1 MLFNQYLDFLNYLII
16 EIKEQKHF
24 IYFYKLYEEF
34 IKKKDYL
41 NFLDIKEDSINN
53 ELKDFI
59 PIVSTL
65 RILMGINYFV

>member
-34 IKKKDYL
+34 IKKK
-41 NFLDIKEDSINN
+41 II
-53 ELKDFI
+53 
-59 PIVSTL
+59 
-65 RILMGINYFV
+65 